1 MPLCILLCSMG
12 TSARTLWH
20 PLICWLG
27 VVFLKGFINSA
38 HFFLFLLNEWHIVR
52 KIGCHKD
59 NPHLF
64 EGYRS
69 IRSIPTTSSG
79 EEAKDL
85 LPTNFFFFFNFQKM
99 RSRWF
104 WGRRCIFVFLKGQY
118 HVFPLVTSFQGPA
131 DGCLQ
136 SLCLHLNKSV
146 LGHLAHCF
154 FSSEVRFFVL
164 CPAKAP

>member
-1 MPLCILLCSMG
+1 MYF
-12 TSARTLWH
+12 TLFY
-20 PLICWLG
+20 G
-27 VVFLKGFINSA
+27 N
-38 HFFLFLLNEWHIVR
+38 
-52 KIGCHKD
+52 
-59 NPHLF
+59 
-64 EGYRS
+64 
-69 IRSIPTTSSG
+69 IRSYFVTSL
-79 EEAKDL
+79 DL
-85 LPTNFFFFFNFQKM
+85 LARGCVLEGLHQLRPLFSLSPKWMTHCPKNRLPQRQSPLVWRLSIDKEYSHNEFRWRDKRLATHKLFFFFNFQKM